1 MKIVLSLAAAL
12 LFLTVTAFAGIL
24 FAAAYCAGSPPDE
37 MFS

>member
-24 FAAAYCAGSPPDE
+24 FAAAYLVGCPPEE